1 METYWGRA
9 RHYFDTTNPLNLLAS
24 SQRLQDCQLLL
35 ERHREG
41 HCKVDDVE
49 EVEDLWRAKTL
60 CQSAFHPDTG
70 EMMILPGRMAA
81 QVSLLWKEQESDRV
95 CV

>member
-1 METYWGRA
+1 M
-9 RHYFDTTNPLNLLAS
+9 
-24 SQRLQDCQLLL
+24 
-35 ERHREG
+35 
-41 HCKVDDVE
+41 
-49 EVEDLWRAKTL
+49 EDLWRAKTL